1 MAPGLRGFFGEESS
15 CDGES
20 TLLLGDAVQ
29 KLISLYKHALMY
41 IACALYRPI
50 PVQTIEY
57 FFKASQILIPTYAVK
72 QKLASPTFYC

>member
-29 KLISLYKHALMY
+29 KLIYTYVY
-41 IACALYRPI
+41 ILHVHCTDQY
-50 PVQTIEY
+50 Q
-57 FFKASQILIPTYAVK
+57 S
-72 QKLASPTFYC
+72 KLSNISSRLAKY